1 MDNVDKEI
9 TKEGKLK
16 DQSTL
21 KLIRNQLRS
30 LMTSSDAG
38 TTIFRNLDAIG
49 IKVEAASGNNI
60 STSGLTTLTF
70 DKDKFFEAFKSDQN
84 AVKDLLIG
92 SANNT
97 GIFTKVENLVESS
110 LKSVS
115 GYFESADKSYQKQIN
130 KLDNKIE
137 KQKTALER
145 YRAQLES
152 KFSSMDILIANM
164 QQQYSSF
171 LRT

>member
-1 MDNVDKEI
+1 MLV
-9 TKEGKLK
+9 
-16 DQSTL
+16 
-21 KLIRNQLRS
+21 
-30 LMTSSDAG
+30 
-38 TTIFRNLDAIG
+38 
-49 IKVEAASGNNI
+49 
-60 STSGLTTLTF
+60 
-70 DKDKFFEAFKSDQN
+70 
-84 AVKDLLIG
+84 G
-92 SANNT
+92 SKNNT
-97 GIFTKVENLVESS
+97 GIFTKVEDLVESS

-115 GYFESADKSYQKQIN
+115 GYFESTDKSYQKQIN
-130 KLDNKIE
+130 KLDDKIE